1 MPSRFQFT
9 FGRSIRR
16 RSRTVGR
23 LLGLLGLSLSIAFGG
38 LRAAEAAGNKEQQVK
53 AAFLYNFTKFVEWPE
68 QDFGEAGRS
77 IVIGVIGSTVI
88 RDELEKIVRGRKVNG
103 RDITV
108 HLLETIPDSPSVDL
122 LFITAEGE
130 ARLAVKLDQPAL
142 AGVLTVGES
151 KQFAA
156 RGGMI
161 TFILE
166 GDRVRFEINQG
177 SAERSGLKISAQLL
191 KLAAAERRKD

>member
-1 MPSRFQFT
+1 MPSRFPFT
-9 FGRSIRR
+9 LHRSIRR
-16 RSRTVGR
+16 RSCALGR
-23 LLGLLGLSLSIAFGG
+23 FLGFLGLGVSLALGG
-38 LRAAEAAGNKEQQVK
+38 LRAAEMGGNKEQQVK
-53 AAFLYNFTKFVEWPE
+53 AAFLYNFTKFVEWPD

-77 IVIGVIGSTVI
+77 IVIGVIGSTAI

-103 RDITV
+103 RAITV
-108 HLLETIPDSPSVDL
+108 RLLETIPDAPSVDL
-122 LFITAEGE
+122 LFITADGE
-130 ARLAVKLDQPAL
+130 ARLAGKLDQPAL

-151 KQFAA
+151 KQFAT

-161 TFILE
+161 NFILE
-166 GDRVRFEINQG
+166 GDRVRFVINQG

>member
-1 MPSRFQFT
+1 LGRFLGF
-9 FGRSIRR
+9 
-16 RSRTVGR
+16 
-23 LLGLLGLSLSIAFGG
+23 LGLGVSVALGG
-38 LRAAEAAGNKEQQVK
+38 LRAAETGSNKEQQVK
-53 AAFLYNFTKFVEWPE
+53 AAFLYNFTKFVEWP
-68 QDFGEAGRS
+68 DRDLGEAGRS
-77 IVIGVIGSTVI
+77 IVIGVIGSPAI

-108 HLLETIPDSPSVDL
+108 RLLETIPDSPSVDL
-122 LFITAEGE
+122 LFITAEAE
-130 ARLAVKLDQPAL
+130 ARLAGKLNQPAL

-161 TFILE
+161 NFILE